1 MKTAEFDAA
10 KAAAPLLDT
19 WNGGPRPAALDP
31 KPARPADAYAVQ
43 EAVLAGLGDA
53 GGLWK
58 MALLDGKTRQ
68 ASVLPRRTLH
78 DSGATVS
85 LPDDAAVEVETA
97 LILAGEP
104 AADNPLAAIADIRL
118 AFELIASRLSP
129 EPGFTSLE
137 GMADGFRSAAVVLGG
152 SIEGWQ
158 NGLPD
163 RIDIT
168 LTLDNADAAAT
179 EVAVPLV
186 PSLDFL
192 VWLAGHAR
200 TQGRPLK
207 AGDVVITGARIGPLP
222 FNGAKTAKAT
232 AMGTAVSIGL

>member
-1 MKTAEFDAA
+1 MTSDFDAA
-10 KAAAPLLDT
+10 KAAAPLLDA
-19 WNGGPRPAALDP
+19 WNGGPRPTALDP
-31 KPARPADAYAVQ
+31 KPAQPADAYAVQ
-43 EAVLAGLGDA
+43 EAVLAGLGDT

-58 MALLDGKTRQ
+58 MALLDGETRQ
-68 ASVLPRRTLH
+68 ASVLPHRTLH

-104 AADNPLAAIADIRL
+104 AAGNPMAAIADICL

-129 EPGFTSLE
+129 ESGFTSLE
-137 GMADGFRSAAVVLGG
+137 GMADGFRSAGVVLGE

-168 LTLDNADAAAT
+168 LTLDNTGVVAT
-179 EVAVPLV
+179 EVAVPLM

-200 TQGRPLK
+200 TQGRSLK

-222 FNGAKTAKAT
+222 FNGAKAAKAT
-232 AMGTAVSIGL
+232 AMGAEVSVAL